1 MNTRCLPLTR
11 ADVVVIGAG
20 AAGMMAAGTAASA
33 GRQVILAEPNPKRGK
48 KLRITGKGRCNVT
61 NNCSVREFM
70 NRVPRNPKFLYSAL
84 TAFPPE
90 AAMAFFEGLGVPLK
104 TERGNRVFP
113 CSDNANDIADALDRW
128 VGRTGVRALHN
139 RVEAIETDGNGAVCG
154 VRTDRGGIP
163 CRAVIVCT
171 GGISYPATG
180 STGDGYAFARA
191 VGHTVLAPRASLVP
205 LESPDRFCAEL
216 AGFSPRNVTLTVLE
230 DEKAIYKEMGEMLFS
245 HFGVTGPLVLS
256 ASAYIRHWGEKTYR
270 LLIDFKP
277 ALDEEALDARVL
289 RDFEAYRNRDF
300 SNALSDLLPR
310 SLIPVMTACSGIPG
324 GTKVH
329 SVTRAQR
336 RAFVRLLKAFP
347 VRVTGTRPVS
357 DAIVTRGGV
366 DVRQINPR
374 TMESKLVSGLYF
386 AGEVL
391 DVDAC
396 TGGYNLQIAW
406 ATGRCAGAAA
416 GKDVYHD

>member
-1 MNTRCLPLTR
+1 
-11 ADVVVIGAG
+11 
-20 AAGMMAAGTAASA
+20 MMAAGTAAEA
-33 GRQVILAEPNPKRGK
+33 GLHVILAEPNPKRGK

-61 NNCSVREFM
+61 NHCSVREFM
-70 NRVPRNPKFLYSAL
+70 DHVPRNPKFLYSAL
-84 TAFPPE
+84 TAFSPE
-90 AAMAFFEGLGVPLK
+90 EAMAFFEGLGVPLK

-113 CSDNANDIADALDRW
+113 CSDNANDVADALDRW
-128 VGRTGVRALHN
+128 VDRTGVRALHD
-139 RVEAIETDGNGAVCG
+139 RIEAIETGESGGVCG

-171 GGISYPATG
+171 GGVSYPATG
-180 STGDGYAFARA
+180 STGDGFAFAEA
-191 VGHTVLAPRASLVP
+191 AGHHVLAPQASLVP
-205 LESPDRFCAEL
+205 LESPDSFCAEL

-230 DEKAIYKEMGEMLFS
+230 EEKVLYREMGEMLFS

-256 ASAYIRHWGEKTYR
+256 ASAHIRHWGEKAYK

-277 ALDEEALDARVL
+277 ALDEETLDDRVL
-289 RDFEAYRNRDF
+289 RDFDKYRNRDF

-310 SLIPVMTACSGIPG
+310 SLIPVVVALSGIPG

-329 SVTRAQR
+329 SVTRQQR
-336 RAFVRLLKAFP
+336 LAFVKLLKAFP

-366 DVRQINPR
+366 DVKEIDPR
-374 TMESKLVSGLYF
+374 TMGSKLVPGLYF

-391 DVDAC
+391 DVDAY

-406 ATGRCAGAAA
+406 ATGRCAGTAV
-416 GKDVYHD
+416 GKDMYHD

>member
-1 MNTRCLPLTR
+1 M
-11 ADVVVIGAG
+11 IGGG
-20 AAGMMAAGTAASA
+20 AAGMMAAGTAAEA
-33 GRQVILAEPNPKRGK
+33 GLHVILAEPNPKRGK

-61 NNCSVREFM
+61 NNCTVREFM
-70 NRVPRNPKFLYSAL
+70 NHVPRNPKFLYSAL
-84 TAFPPE
+84 TAFSPE
-90 AAMAFFEGLGVPLK
+90 DAMAFFEGLGVPLK

-113 CSDNANDIADALDRW
+113 CSDNANDVADALDRW
-128 VGRTGVRALHN
+128 VDQTGVRALHN
-139 RVEAIETDGNGAVCG
+139 RIEAIETDESGSVCG
-154 VRTDRGGIP
+154 VRTDRGSIP

-171 GGISYPATG
+171 GGVSYPATG
-180 STGDGYAFARA
+180 STGDGFAFAEA
-191 VGHTVLAPRASLVP
+191 AGHHVFPPQASLVP
-205 LESPDRFCAEL
+205 LESPDSFCAEL

-256 ASAYIRHWGEKTYR
+256 ASAHIRHWGEKAYK

-277 ALDEEALDARVL
+277 ALDEEMLDERVL
-289 RDFEAYRNRDF
+289 RDFDKYRNRDF

-310 SLIPVMTACSGIPG
+310 SLIPVIVALSGIPG

-329 SVTRAQR
+329 SVTRQQR
-336 RAFVRLLKAFP
+336 LAFVKLLKAFP

-366 DVRQINPR
+366 DVKEINPR
-374 TMESKLVSGLYF
+374 TMESKLVPGLYF

-391 DVDAC
+391 DVDAY

-406 ATGRCAGAAA
+406 ATGRCAGTAV
-416 GKDVYHD
+416 GKDIYHD